1 MSLYLLS
8 DQFSG
13 AVFFKFDSGSAGVS
27 LSKILI
33 YRAQIRMAQVAE
45 PTGLSYF
52 TSAKKEYPPK
62 LIIVSKWQVFTPED

>member
-1 MSLYLLS
+1 MSFYLLS
-8 DQFSG
+8 DQFSR
-13 AVFFKFDSGSAGVS
+13 AVFFKFDSGSGGVS

-45 PTGLSYF
+45 PTGYF